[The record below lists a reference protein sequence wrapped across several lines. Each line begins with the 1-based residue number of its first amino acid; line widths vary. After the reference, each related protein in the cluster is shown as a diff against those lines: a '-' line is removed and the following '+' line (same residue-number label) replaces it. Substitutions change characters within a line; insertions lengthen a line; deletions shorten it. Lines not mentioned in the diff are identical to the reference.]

1 MLINYNFILKIIT
14 ISSRHTI
21 KICLIKQIERNA
33 MARAWD
39 FPAIYCM
46 HCIVDVSTIFIVSP
60 AWSLRC
66 CVTDCWPWYCETPS
80 CVYCC
85 QLSVICVKTSSFVI
99 TMEPPG
105 SQLQFDACHV
115 WVDIYILF
123 GHSAFV
129 NSSFQ
134 VKVTFWDSVNE
145 WLRMI
150 LCLKLGTLSD
160 LIIWIWS

>member
-33 MARAWD
+33 MPRTRE
-39 FPAIYCM
+39 FPAIQ
-46 HCIVDVSTIFIVSP
+46 HCVVLSTILIVIP
-60 AWSLRC
+60 PLPDICDA
-66 CVTDCWPWYCETPS
+66 CVTDCCCWYCEAELA
-80 CVYCC
+80 VLYCS
-85 QLSVICVKTSSFVI
+85 QLSVICVKTQSFVI
-99 TMEPPG
+99 KDG
-105 SQLQFDACHV
+105 AAWSQLQFDRCHV

-129 NSSFQ
+129 ISSFQ
-134 VKVTFWDSVNE
+134 VKATFLDSVNE
-145 WLRMI
+145 CWRMI

-160 LIIWIWS
+160 LTI